1 MLYFY
6 STNKSTSHRQGKK
19 NKQTQTHAR
28 WQLRIQGKAARFPR
42 FPEETANVPAILR
55 HLHLKPKAQGSQL
68 TENQE
73 S

>member
-1 MLYFY
+1 MLDG
-6 STNKSTSHRQGKK
+6 N
-19 NKQTQTHAR
+19 
-28 WQLRIQGKAARFPR
+28 LRIQEKAAWFPR